1 MPWHNL
7 EALIPTNLLQFF
19 SIPMVNITPSSSF
32 SVTMRLQLP
41 NQAGMLAGVV
51 QAIAD
56 AGGNLGQIQL
66 IEQTL
71 KISLREVTVDAAS
84 SEHAEQ
90 IVQAVKALPEIK
102 LIEVADRT
110 FDLHRGGKISVQS
123 KITLGTQGDL
133 AMAYTPGV
141 GRVCRAIAEDP
152 EKVYALTIKGNTV
165 AIVTDGS
172 AVLGLGN
179 LGPEAA
185 MPVMEGKAMLF
196 KEFAGLDAFP
206 ICLATQDTE
215 AIIETVKR
223 IAPVFGGVNLEDI
236 SAPRCF
242 EIEARLRQEL
252 DIPVFHDD
260 QNGTAIVTLAA
271 LINALK
277 LLKRDLGKVKIVIN
291 GAGAAGIAI
300 AKLLTKAGANH
311 IALCDSQGIVSKSR
325 TNLTTEKLELAVELE
340 GTLGDAVRG
349 TDVFIGVSAPGVLTP
364 EMVRSMA
371 AEPIVF
377 AMANPIPEIQP
388 ELVKDDV
395 AVMATGRSDYANQIN
410 NVLAF
415 PGIFRGAIDCRASE
429 ITANMCLEAAYAIAS
444 LINASELTK
453 EHVIPSVFDKR
464 VATVVAAAVQR
475 AARQDG
481 VAKL

>member
-1 MPWHNL
+1 
-7 EALIPTNLLQFF
+7 
-19 SIPMVNITPSSSF
+19 MVNLTPSSSF

-41 NQAGMLAGVV
+41 NQAGMLASVV
-51 QAIAD
+51 QAIAEM
-56 AGGNLGQIQL
+56 GGNLGQIQL

-84 SEHAEQ
+84 TEHAEH
-90 IVQAVKALPEIK
+90 IVQAVKALPEIR
-102 LIEVADRT
+102 LIEVSDRT
-110 FDLHRGGKISVQS
+110 FDLHRGGKISVHS
-123 KITLGTQGDL
+123 KIALGTQGDL

-141 GRVCRAIAEDP
+141 GRVCKAIAAEP

-215 AIIETVKR
+215 EIIQAVKHM
-223 IAPVFGGVNLEDI
+223 APVFGGVNLEDI

-277 LLKRDLGKVKIVIN
+277 LLKKDLGEVKVVLN

-300 AKLLTKAGANH
+300 AKLLKKAGANY
-311 IALCDSQGIVSKSR
+311 IALCDSKGIVSKDR
-325 TNLTTEKLELAVELE
+325 TDLTAEKQELAVELS
-340 GTLGDAVRG
+340 GTLADAMQG
-349 TDVFIGVSAPGVLTP
+349 ADVFLGVSAPGVLTP

-371 AEPIVF
+371 ADPVVF

-388 ELVKDDV
+388 ELVKNDV

-415 PGIFRGAIDCRASE
+415 PGVFRGAIDCRASE
-429 ITANMCLEAAYAIAS
+429 ITPNMCLEAAYAIAS
-444 LINASELTK
+444 LINPAELTK
-453 EHVIPSVFDKR
+453 EYVIPSVFDKR

-481 VAKL
+481 IAKL

>member
-1 MPWHNL
+1 
-7 EALIPTNLLQFF
+7 
-19 SIPMVNITPSSSF
+19 MVNITPSSSF

-41 NQAGMLAGVV
+41 NQSGMLASVV

-84 SEHAEQ
+84 TEHAEQ

-102 LIEVADRT
+102 LIEVSDRT
-110 FDLHRGGKISVQS
+110 FDLHRGGKISVHS

-141 GRVCRAIAEDP
+141 GRVCKAIAEDP

-215 AIIETVKR
+215 EIIETVKR

-277 LLKRDLGKVKIVIN
+277 LLKRDIGAVKIVIN

-311 IALCDSQGIVSKSR
+311 IALCDSKGIVSKSR
-325 TNLTTEKLELAVELE
+325 TDLTSEKLELAVELE

-371 AEPIVF
+371 PEPIVF

-429 ITANMCLEAAYAIAS
+429 ITPNMCLEAAYAIAS

-453 EHVIPSVFDKR
+453 EHIIPSVFDQR

>member
-1 MPWHNL
+1 
-7 EALIPTNLLQFF
+7 
-19 SIPMVNITPSSSF
+19 MVNITPSSSF

-41 NQAGMLAGVV
+41 NQSGMLASVV

-84 SEHAEQ
+84 TEHAEQ

-102 LIEVADRT
+102 LIEVSDRT
-110 FDLHRGGKISVQS
+110 FDLHRGGKISVHS

-141 GRVCRAIAEDP
+141 GRVCKAIAEDP

-215 AIIETVKR
+215 EIIETVKR

-277 LLKRDLGKVKIVIN
+277 LLKRDMGAVKIVIN

-311 IALCDSQGIVSKSR
+311 IALCDSKGIVSKSR
-325 TNLTTEKLELAVELE
+325 TDLTSEKLELAVELE

-371 AEPIVF
+371 PEPIVF

-429 ITANMCLEAAYAIAS
+429 ITPNMCLEAAYAIAS

-453 EHVIPSVFDKR
+453 EHIIPSVFDQR

-481 VAKL
+481 IAKL

>member
-1 MPWHNL
+1 
-7 EALIPTNLLQFF
+7 
-19 SIPMVNITPSSSF
+19 MVNLTPSSSF

-41 NQAGMLAGVV
+41 NQAGMLASVV
-51 QAIAD
+51 QAIAEM
-56 AGGNLGQIQL
+56 GGNLGQIQL

-84 SEHAEQ
+84 TEHAEH
-90 IVQAVKALPEIK
+90 IVQAVKALPEIR
-102 LIEVADRT
+102 LIEVSDRT
-110 FDLHRGGKISVQS
+110 FDLHRGGKISVHS
-123 KITLGTQGDL
+123 KIALGTQGDL

-141 GRVCRAIAEDP
+141 GRVCKAIAAEP

-215 AIIETVKR
+215 EIIQAVKHM
-223 IAPVFGGVNLEDI
+223 APVFGGVNLEDI

-277 LLKRDLGKVKIVIN
+277 LLKKDLGEVKVVLN

-300 AKLLTKAGANH
+300 AKLLKKAGANY
-311 IALCDSQGIVSKSR
+311 IALCDSKGIVSKDR
-325 TNLTTEKLELAVELE
+325 TDLTAEKQELAVELS
-340 GTLGDAVRG
+340 GTLADAMEG
-349 TDVFIGVSAPGVLTP
+349 ADVFLGVSAPGVLTP

-371 AEPIVF
+371 ADPVVF

-388 ELVKDDV
+388 ELVKNDV

-415 PGIFRGAIDCRASE
+415 PGVFRGAIDCRASE
-429 ITANMCLEAAYAIAS
+429 ITPNMCLEAAYAIAS
-444 LINASELTK
+444 LINPAELTK
-453 EHVIPSVFDKR
+453 EYVIPSVFDKR

-481 VAKL
+481 IAKL

>member
-1 MPWHNL
+1 
-7 EALIPTNLLQFF
+7 
-19 SIPMVNITPSSSF
+19 MVNITPSSSF

-185 MPVMEGKAMLF
+185 MPVMEGKAML
-196 KEFAGLDAFP
+196 
-206 ICLATQDTE
+206 
-215 AIIETVKR
+215 
-223 IAPVFGGVNLEDI
+223 
-236 SAPRCF
+236 S
-242 EIEARLRQEL
+242 LRSL
-252 DIPVFHDD
+252 
-260 QNGTAIVTLAA
+260 
-271 LINALK
+271 
-277 LLKRDLGKVKIVIN
+277 
-291 GAGAAGIAI
+291 
-300 AKLLTKAGANH
+300 
-311 IALCDSQGIVSKSR
+311 
-325 TNLTTEKLELAVELE
+325 
-340 GTLGDAVRG
+340 
-349 TDVFIGVSAPGVLTP
+349 PG
-364 EMVRSMA
+364 
-371 AEPIVF
+371 
-377 AMANPIPEIQP
+377 
-388 ELVKDDV
+388 
-395 AVMATGRSDYANQIN
+395 
-410 NVLAF
+410 
-415 PGIFRGAIDCRASE
+415 
-429 ITANMCLEAAYAIAS
+429 
-444 LINASELTK
+444 
-453 EHVIPSVFDKR
+453 
-464 VATVVAAAVQR
+464 
-475 AARQDG
+475 
-481 VAKL
+481 